1 MRMRRGIPLSQWVW
15 LRELVRVKVVS
26 GRFSYS
32 GLACAA
38 MKRALSSSD
47 EASTSEA
54 KKRKVTYATYQ
65 KWKSELDRDCQTV
78 SWLDCES
85 KVVAGKRIV
94 SKLRCSMCAKFKAKI
109 GSRRNF
115 SDRWIVGADSVRT
128 SNIRDHARADQHT
141 HAMNLLKKE
150 QAEASGSGSCSFAP
164 IARALSHLPDEE
176 KEQLRRKFD
185 IAYFIALEKLS
196 FRKYPR
202 LCELEARHGVAIG
215 TTYTNEIAGKTRN
228 KHGYIQAKKFVR
240 PYLKSGQSKLTLF

>member
-32 GLACAA
+32 GLARAA

-164 IARALSHLPDEE
+164 IARKLQQP
-176 KEQLRRKFD
+176 KE
-185 IAYFIALEKLS
+185 
-196 FRKYPR
+196 
-202 LCELEARHGVAIG
+202 
-215 TTYTNEIAGKTRN
+215 
-228 KHGYIQAKKFVR
+228 
-240 PYLKSGQSKLTLF
+240 

>member
-1 MRMRRGIPLSQWVW
+1 MLVGRFYRPNKSQPLALQPRKTNRSFMGGSGYAHAQGYTTKSVGVAS
-15 LRELVRVKVVS
+15 RTSTCQVVS

-32 GLACAA
+32 GLARAA

-65 KWKSELDRDCQTV
+65 KCKSELDRDCQTV
-78 SWLDCES
+78 SWLDCKS

-141 HAMNLLKKE
+141 HAMNLGSTVLDGPR
-150 QAEASGSGSCSFAP
+150 AE
-164 IARALSHLPDEE
+164 RLSVTHNHS
-176 KEQLRRKFD
+176 RN
-185 IAYFIALEKLS
+185 
-196 FRKYPR
+196 
-202 LCELEARHGVAIG
+202 LC
-215 TTYTNEIAGKTRN
+215 TYTG
-228 KHGYIQAKKFVR
+228 R
-240 PYLKSGQSKLTLF
+240 PGGLPGLALALALALALD